1 MYGVIGDDSYSS
13 FVNAC
18 VHTVIGFFSFML
30 ELLNSNHLIY
40 DEAFF
45 RIR

>member
-18 VHTVIGFFSFML
+18 VHTVIGIF
-30 ELLNSNHLIY
+30 Y
-40 DEAFF
+40 VYA
-45 RIR
+45 